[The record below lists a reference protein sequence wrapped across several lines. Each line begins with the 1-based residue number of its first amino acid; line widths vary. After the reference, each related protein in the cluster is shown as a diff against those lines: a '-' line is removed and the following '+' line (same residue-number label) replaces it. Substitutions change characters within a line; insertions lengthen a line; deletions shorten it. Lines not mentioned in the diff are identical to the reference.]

1 MPNDVPE
8 LDVDGDLATE
18 YSAQVDAEG
27 TPMPND
33 APELDV
39 DGELPRADLGTGAS
53 NITGGG
59 EQNETLLAM
68 EGEESGRSQKASLE
82 KSAAATSAAAVVDT
96 ESAHAEVDPA
106 PTGSR
111 TSTERAS
118 SREPSAEGAPSPAVD
133 AEPARATQSAEAR
146 PSAQASTHVGQPE
159 IKSASTGDVP
169 AHASTGAA
177 PTPTAGDTVSADIDN
192 IAAARP
198 ALTANVEATVHAG
211 AVHPSAVAS
220 AEMAEFAADAA
231 STLAAE
237 LTAIVETKGASSA
250 DHAEGTDD
258 AGRIAAPS
266 QIKIQSDAAAPRR
279 SFDVIDVRTAPAD
292 VSAPTSTAD
301 AQTEEVAAGIQ
312 LEDVAG
318 EVASE
323 HGASADRA
331 AEDAP
336 AAVPSRTETLEART
350 TEGTSKPSTT
360 AAPAGSPGG
369 SSTSGNDTSDS
380 DTSDPEAE
388 NPYETLAATPG
399 EAEQSTSSGQEP
411 QFELSPDAPIE
422 VLDES
427 AVQSEEPLQSI
438 HQRIDSTASTAR
450 AAQSAAPRSSMQ
462 AAWLRA
468 MMEQPQGA
476 LTTAAG
482 WSSLTIKLDD
492 TDGTMTVEA
501 RRDERHVAVQVSFSD
516 PNLRSIAAQNIERLE
531 AALRQQYDASVDLSL
546 TSDGHGGG
554 EEKQTSGSR
563 PLHRHNAAQDSST
576 AVKTARSVPLGATR
590 EWVG

>member
-1 MPNDVPE
+1 MW
-8 LDVDGDLATE
+8 LGR
-18 YSAQVDAEG
+18 
-27 TPMPND
+27 
-33 APELDV
+33 
-39 DGELPRADLGTGAS
+39 LPLS
-53 NITGGG
+53 
-59 EQNETLLAM
+59 M
-68 EGEESGRSQKASLE
+68 GRR
-82 KSAAATSAAAVVDT
+82 
-96 ESAHAEVDPA
+96 
-106 PTGSR
+106 PT
-111 TSTERAS
+111 
-118 SREPSAEGAPSPAVD
+118 V
-133 AEPARATQSAEAR
+133 R
-146 PSAQASTHVGQPE
+146 PKTHQ
-159 IKSASTGDVP
+159 
-169 AHASTGAA
+169 
-177 PTPTAGDTVSADIDN
+177 
-192 IAAARP
+192 RP
-198 ALTANVEATVHAG
+198 CRPG
-211 AVHPSAVAS
+211 
-220 AEMAEFAADAA
+220 
-231 STLAAE
+231 
-237 LTAIVETKGASSA
+237 
-250 DHAEGTDD
+250 
-258 AGRIAAPS
+258 
-266 QIKIQSDAAAPRR
+266 PRR
-279 SFDVIDVRTAPAD
+279 SKRERRKGPRSHRQRQHLLVRRVDPPPPGTTRQTATRPIRKPRIRTKRWRQRRAKPSKAQRAAGRPGGTTD
-292 VSAPTSTAD
+292 PVAD
-301 AQTEEVAAGIQ
+301 A
-312 LEDVAG
+312 
-318 EVASE
+318 
-323 HGASADRA
+323 SA
-331 AEDAP
+331 
-336 AAVPSRTETLEART
+336 
-350 TEGTSKPSTT
+350 
-360 AAPAGSPGG
+360 
-369 SSTSGNDTSDS
+369 S
-380 DTSDPEAE
+380 DTSAPEAE

-546 TSDGHGGG
+546 TSDGQGGG